1 MYYEEKWIDG
11 WPWYRRTLDAPWVK
25 VPEKQMVA
33 RMRNALALIVEVTD
47 CPERRRD
54 DAAWLRGALLAARAA
69 ALTALGKN
77 QELEHVAMVE
87 TEAGKRLPTER

>member
-33 RMRNALALIVEVTD
+33 RMRNALALIS
-47 CPERRRD
+47 
-54 DAAWLRGALLAARAA
+54 
-69 ALTALGKN
+69 
-77 QELEHVAMVE
+77 
-87 TEAGKRLPTER
+87 